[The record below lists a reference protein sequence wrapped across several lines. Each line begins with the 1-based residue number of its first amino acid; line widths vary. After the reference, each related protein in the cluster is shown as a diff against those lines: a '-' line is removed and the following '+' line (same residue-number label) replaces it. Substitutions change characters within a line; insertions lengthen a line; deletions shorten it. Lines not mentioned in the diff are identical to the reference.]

1 MIAICFT
8 FMASRTKS
16 EAVRV
21 DKFAGES
28 SGLTLRGCVGANYAR
43 GPPVRSP
50 PAVIMAVASSQNS
63 DLARAGCDDLA
74 LTFGP
79 FWTSDDSP

>member
-28 SGLTLRGCVGANYAR
+28 SGLTLRGCVRRELCERTACSQ
-43 GPPVRSP
+43 SP
-50 PAVIMAVASSQNS
+50 GRYYGCREQQNS
-63 DLARAGCDDLA
+63 R
-74 LTFGP
+74 FGP
-79 FWTSDDSP
+79 RWMR

>member
-1 MIAICFT
+1 M
-8 FMASRTKS
+8 
-16 EAVRV
+16 

-28 SGLTLRGCVGANYAR
+28 SGLTRRGCVRRELCERTAC
-43 GPPVRSP
+43 SQS
-50 PAVIMAVASSQNS
+50 PAVIMAVASGKIR

>member
-1 MIAICFT
+1 M
-8 FMASRTKS
+8 
-16 EAVRV
+16 

-28 SGLTLRGCVGANYAR
+28 SGLTLRGCVRRELCERTACSQ
-43 GPPVRSP
+43 SP
-50 PAVIMAVASSQNS
+50 GRYYGCREQQNS
-63 DLARAGCDDLA
+63 RFGRAGCDDLA

>member
-1 MIAICFT
+1 M
-8 FMASRTKS
+8 
-16 EAVRV
+16 

-28 SGLTLRGCVGANYAR
+28 SGLTLRGCVRRELCERTACSQ
-43 GPPVRSP
+43 SP
-50 PAVIMAVASSQNS
+50 GRYYGCREQQIR

-79 FWTSDDSP
+79 FWTFDDSP

>member
-28 SGLTLRGCVGANYAR
+28 SGLTLRGCVTAR
-43 GPPVRSP
+43 TMREDRLFAVPRPLLWLSRAAKFEIW
-50 PAVIMAVASSQNS
+50 PALDAM
-63 DLARAGCDDLA
+63 
-74 LTFGP
+74 TWP
-79 FWTSDDSP
+79 